1 MPSQVIT
8 NVRLIVDGRDLSGQL
23 NAVAIEY
30 GADALEST
38 TFGSGT
44 RTHQGGLKTTA
55 MSHQGYWAAADD
67 AHVFARVGPQATVTV
82 GPDGTASGALAYF
95 EQMMHSTYEPG
106 PGAVGELIP
115 FSFSAEAAGPLV
127 RGLVLAP
134 PVAVTAGGDGT
145 AYQLGGVLAGQ
156 RIYAAL
162 HVLAISAGE
171 TLTVKVQS
179 DNASGF
185 PSPIDQI
192 TFTGATATGAQFLST
207 AGAITD
213 DYWRANWT
221 LTGGSATFL
230 LSAGIL

>member
-1 MPSQVIT
+1 MASQVIT

-30 GADALEST
+30 GVDALEDT
-38 TFGSGT
+38 TFGAST
-44 RTHQGGLKTTA
+44 RTHRGGLKTTT
-55 MSHQGYWAAADD
+55 MSHQGYWSPADD
-67 AHVFARVGPQATVTV
+67 AHVFARIGPQAVVSV

-95 EQMMHSTYEPG
+95 QAMVHTTYSPG
-106 PGAVGELIP
+106 PGTVGELIP
-115 FSFSAEAAGPLV
+115 FSFDAEAAGPLV
-127 RGLVLAP
+127 RGLVLQAP
-134 PVAVTAGGDGT
+134 SSVSAGGDGT
-145 AYQLGGVLAGQ
+145 AYPLGAVGATE

-162 HVLAISAGE
+162 HVLAISPGE
-171 TLTVKVQS
+171 TLTAKVQS

-192 TFTGATATGAQFLST
+192 SFTAATAAGAQLLST
-207 AGAITD
+207 PGAITD
-213 DYWRANWT
+213 DYWRATWT